1 LFDKLEVSIRVT
13 LIVSDEDGFDLVRAM
28 ISGLNINKSI
38 WKNIILCTD
47 EDTADLEAEFAA
59 IERPKYFLLKSY
71 ENDVATE
78 AKK

>member
-1 LFDKLEVSIRVT
+1 MFDKLEVSIRVT

-38 WKNIILCTD
+38 WKNIILCTN
-47 EDTADLEAEFAA
+47 EDTADLEAEFAKQK
-59 IERPKYFLLKSY
+59 KYILLKSY
-71 ENDVATE
+71 ENNVATE